1 MDVVGH
7 EAVGMQI
14 ARVPTRERTQVR
26 QVHHVIDVLVEARV
40 SVIPALYK
48 VHGHTGKDLSRMP
61 RHMTLERALG
71 EPVDGARDDY
81 DADPELATPN

>member
-48 VHGHTGKDLSRMP
+48 VHGHTRKDLP
-61 RHMTLERALG
+61 RVPSHKTLERAFG
-71 EPVDGARDDY
+71 EPVDGPRDDY
-81 DADPELATPN
+81 DLTPN